1 MAGVVFRVLQ
11 SRGARVKGSQYVR
24 SKPKA
29 ARERESIRKLPVRWN
44 IPKSARRRVEQV
56 FVEQFGKHPKGTTWT
71 SLAMRYP
78 ERFQEYFEAAMEDQ
92 E

>member
-1 MAGVVFRVLQ
+1 MAGAIFKVLQ
-11 SRGARVKGSQYVR
+11 SRGTRVKGDMYVR
-24 SKPKA
+24 AKPRA
-29 ARERESIRKLPVRWN
+29 ARERPSIERLPVRWN
-44 IPKSARRRVEQV
+44 IPKKHRRKVEQI

-78 ERFQEYFEAAMEDQ
+78 ERFQEYFESAMSDE